1 MNKFVR
7 YPLFFVIFFLT
18 GILTAYLTFIILTTT
33 KSHEVPVLVGTSLLD
48 ANKTLHEMKLFIKI
62 EGETYDADI
71 PAGYILKQE
80 IPAGNRIK
88 EGRTIGVII
97 SKGPKMLYVPM
108 LSGLLIDEAE
118 TLIKQNNIQLE
129 RIIRVHSPTV
139 EKNRVIGQDP
149 NPEEQ
154 GAGGMTLIVSAGSYD
169 EVLICPSFHDMS
181 IDKARDLAQK
191 LGLETLIS
199 GDGTVVESQV
209 PYASSLI
216 KKGDTIRL
224 KLAEEKE
231 NKWWF

>member
-1 MNKFVR
+1 MKKIVR
-7 YPLFFVIFFLT
+7 YPLYLGILLFT
-18 GILTAYLTFIILTTT
+18 GILTAYLTFVVLTTT
-33 KSHEVPVLVGTSLLD
+33 KSHDVPVLVGSSLLE

-80 IPAGNRIK
+80 IPAGNKIK

-118 TLIKQNNIQLE
+118 GLIRQNNIQLE

-169 EVLICPSFHDMS
+169 EILICPSFQDMS
-181 IDKARDLAQK
+181 IEKARDLAQK
-191 LGLETLIS
+191 LGLDTLTS
-199 GDGTVVESQV
+199 GEGTVVESQTPV
-209 PYASSLI
+209 SSALI
-216 KKGDTIRL
+216 KKGDAVRL
-224 KLAEEKE
+224 KLVEEKE

>member
-1 MNKFVR
+1 MKQLLR
-7 YPLFFVIFFLT
+7 YSLYFLVFLII
-18 GILTAYLTFIILTTT
+18 GIITAYTTFIVLTTT
-33 KSHEVPVLVGTSLLD
+33 KSHEVPVLVGSSLLE
-48 ANKTLHEMKLFIKI
+48 ANKSLHEKKLFIKI
-62 EGETYDADI
+62 EGETFDADI

-118 TLIKQNNIQLE
+118 TIIKQNNIQLE

-139 EKNRVIGQDP
+139 EKNRVIAQDP

-154 GAGGMTLIVSAGSYD
+154 GVGGMTLVVSAGGYD
-169 EVLICPSFHDMS
+169 EMLICPSFLNMT
-181 IDKARDLAQK
+181 IENAKELALK
-191 LGLETLIS
+191 LGLDPLIS
-199 GDGTVVESQV
+199 GDGSVVESQT
-209 PYASSLI
+209 PYASALV
-216 KKGDTIRL
+216 KKGDSVRL

>member
-88 EGRTIGVII
+88 EGRTIG
-97 SKGPKMLYVPM
+97 MLYVPM

-169 EVLICPSFHDMS
+169 EVLICPSFQDMS
-181 IDKARDLAQK
+181 IDRARDLAQK

-209 PYASSLI
+209 PHASSLI